1 MKGRKVGRN
10 DQCPCG
16 SGKKYKK
23 CCYGESIFNNHRN
36 SKVSHSILP
45 PHDMIDYGD
54 PSINESFFQKN
65 TVYEI
70 SSSRFLYSNLLM
82 PELAIEVSKI
92 TNQLIIRGRDEAILI
107 EKTDDINEL
116 INILNQGPDQLNRVR
131 LKMKLLERRKD
142 AIPLIIK
149 GLQKQQ
155 RSAFAE
161 MAIEIIHATGENYS
175 DELLE
180 IIEHYQRNAYVV
192 SQLCMLLGF
201 YENDKSEKVLWD
213 YYHYFKEHFPDETY
227 SDGPLLGLEEM
238 RAQKK
243 EKLRADCSSKD
254 ITVH

>member
-10 DQCPCG
+10 DPCPCG

-23 CCYGESIFNNHRN
+23 CCYEKNIFNNPRN
-36 SKVSHSILP
+36 SKVPHSSLP
-45 PHDMIDYGD
+45 PSDMIDYGD

-65 TVYEI
+65 AVHEI
-70 SSSRFLYSNLLM
+70 SAPRLLYSNLLM
-82 PELAIEVSKI
+82 PELEIAVSKI
-92 TNQLIIRGRDEAILI
+92 SNQVINRGKDEATLI

-116 INILNQGPDQLNRVR
+116 INILNEGPDQLNRVR
-131 LKMKLLERRKD
+131 LRMKLLERRED
-142 AIPLIIK
+142 AIPLIMK

-161 MAIEIIHATGENYS
+161 IAVEIIHATGENYS

-180 IIEHYQRNAYVV
+180 IIEHYQRNAYIV

-213 YYHYFKEHFPDETY
+213 YYHYFKEHFPNETY

-238 RAQKK
+238 RARKK
-243 EKLRADCSSKD
+243 SKLQADCSNKD
-254 ITVH
+254 MTVH